1 MFFWPHL
8 PSPRFLRVGSMCG
21 QSCQPNSWT
30 DKRQLRDTSKMLPEL
45 SNRFFAEISKTLKN
59 NIKRVGLKLFF
70 YFSDS
75 HPRGLMMR
83 SATPVKSDASG
94 STVSGY
100 GTADSGGSCGS
111 TAGSAAGSA
120 CDKTPPYLPR
130 NQFNHSATLGRMNQ
144 QTPDLHRQQQVREH
158 S

>member
-1 MFFWPHL
+1 
-8 PSPRFLRVGSMCG
+8 
-21 QSCQPNSWT
+21 
-30 DKRQLRDTSKMLPEL
+30 
-45 SNRFFAEISKTLKN
+45 
-59 NIKRVGLKLFF
+59 
-70 YFSDS
+70 
-75 HPRGLMMR
+75 MMR

-130 NQFNHSATLGRMNQ
+130 NHFNHHQAATATLGRMSN
-144 QTPDLHRQQQVREH
+144 QTPDLHRQQQVNLFFWIGETSNIH
-158 S
+158 FFYSSSKYILHN